1 MSDETP
7 PEGIVRPLSNHPSR
21 RRVIKS
27 VHSRNQPPDMG
38 PNPAFR
44 FQDSSNAPRE
54 AEVDTDPTAAGGIE
68 RTLNTG
74 RSEGLIKPTLK
85 LRVIKG
91 GKED

>member
-7 PEGIVRPLSNHPSR
+7 PQGIERPISRHPSKGR
-21 RRVIKS
+21 KIRS
-27 VHSRNQPPDMG
+27 VQSRNQPPNTG

-54 AEVDTDPTAAGGIE
+54 PEVDTDPTAAGGIE

>member
-7 PEGIVRPLSNHPSR
+7 PKGIVRPFKR
-21 RRVIKS
+21 RAMKS
-27 VHSRNQPPDMG
+27 VQARNQQPDTG

-54 AEVDTDPTAAGGIE
+54 TEVDTDPTAAGGIE

-74 RSEGLIKPTLK
+74 RNEGLIKPTLK